1 MPVSAIQASAKSA
14 PCGQKLFYNML
25 TKYSNIVFDLG
36 GVLLDIDRDRCVNQ
50 LLDLGL
56 KDAAQ
61 LLDLYCQSGD
71 FLALE
76 QGLMKAGE
84 FFDILRSKS
93 NPGTTDAMI
102 TEALCSF
109 ICNLPV
115 HRLQALEQLRAE
127 GKRLFVLSNTNPIMF
142 HSVIDRLFRSQG
154 RSINDYFDGV
164 VVSFQEKL
172 CKPSPDIFRLLL
184 NRYSLDP
191 AETLFIDDSAANCRA
206 AEALGIST
214 VMPDPQTEFS
224 RLIGISYPE

>member
-1 MPVSAIQASAKSA
+1 
-14 PCGQKLFYNML
+14 ML
-25 TKYSNIVFDLG
+25 TKYRNIVFDLG
-36 GVLLDIDRDRCVNQ
+36 GVLLDIDRDRCVDR

-56 KDAAQ
+56 ENAAQ

-76 QGLMKAGE
+76 QGKMKTGE

-109 ICNLPV
+109 ICGLPQ
-115 HRLQALEQLRAE
+115 HRLSALESLRAQ

-172 CKPSPDIFRLLL
+172 CKPSPDIFRRLL
-184 NRYSLDP
+184 NRYVLNP

-214 VMPDPQTEFS
+214 VMPDPQTEFT
-224 RLIGISYPE
+224 RLIGISSPE